1 MAVVTRRYSKWLWLL
16 VAIPPIVAV
25 LTNFLAPEPDGHWV
39 EHLFAA
45 AMKTAQLALLLVLV
59 TMLGWRTLR
68 VLLLISFAVIVTGI
82 VFQVLGDYQVA
93 DSIWRKPGDPSY
105 GAGYVE
111 GHDRSEFGDL
121 LVMIGALA
129 FAVVAGVTRR
139 VRPRLALI
147 ALPMVI
153 IPPPFFWPA
162 AGVLVLVLYG
172 LTSVSRFEHTKVV
185 DITHV

>member
-1 MAVVTRRYSKWLWLL
+1 MVMRQYSKWLWLL

-45 AMKTAQLALLLVLV
+45 TMKVAQLVLLLVLV

-68 VLLLISFAVIVTGI
+68 LLLLISFAVIVTGI

-111 GHDRSEFGDL
+111 GHDRSAFGDL
-121 LVMIGALA
+121 LVMTGALA

-139 VRPRLALI
+139 VRPRLAI
-147 ALPMVI
+147 IVLPMVI